1 MKVLSKILS
10 VVVGLTVIN
19 VWLFRSGKSTSYRGG
34 DASNLMEEFE
44 VYGLGDFFMTIGI
57 IKVSLAI
64 LLLLSIYFNKLR
76 LISSI
81 GIAFMMLVAVYMHFS
96 VGDELMKSMPASVML
111 VSCLIF
117 AYSTKN
123 KPSVW
128 KSKCLLWQ
136 KLSFM

>member
-44 VYGLGDFFMTIGI
+44 VYGLGEFFMTIGI
-57 IKVSLAI
+57 IKVSLAV
-64 LLLLSIYFNKLR
+64 LLLLSIYFNKLK

-81 GIAFMMLVAVYMHFS
+81 GIAIMMLVAVYMHFS

-111 VSCLIF
+111 VSCLII
-117 AYSTKN
+117 AYSTK
-123 KPSVW
+123 K
-128 KSKCLLWQ
+128 
-136 KLSFM
+136 